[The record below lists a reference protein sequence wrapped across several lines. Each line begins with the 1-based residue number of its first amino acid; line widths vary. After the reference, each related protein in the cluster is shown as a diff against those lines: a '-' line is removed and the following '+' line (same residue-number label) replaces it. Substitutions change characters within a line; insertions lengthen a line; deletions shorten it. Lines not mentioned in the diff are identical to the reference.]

1 MNNESLHIRDLGSF
15 FVGGREYEI
24 SGQPPFETTI
34 AKGCKP
40 SLLDPNGQFEAGQMY
55 VQFMH
60 HEKPQARYPLA
71 FIHGGGMTGACWET
85 TPDGRPAMHNYFL
98 RRGHNTY
105 VCDGVER
112 GRASQP
118 STRISTTVTRSFV
131 PSSRRGKASALA
143 PTTRLAKFGPASS
156 SRSTRSTLL

>member
-85 TPDGRPAMHNYFL
+85 TPDGEYPAC
-98 RRGHNTY
+98 T
-105 VCDGVER
+105 
-112 GRASQP
+112 
-118 STRISTTVTRSFV
+118 TISSVAVTT
-131 PSSRRGKASALA
+131 
-143 PTTRLAKFGPASS
+143 PTCATA
-156 SRSTRSTLL
+156 